1 MNSQSIIKDFT
12 DLISQKYCFYCGK
25 IEEVICAECIMFQ
38 INNPKMHF
46 INNIPVLSLMK
57 NDHIITSLI
66 VAYKDQGVSTLK
78 EPFAR
83 ILSFG
88 LKHFSKHKNMKVVN
102 VPSSAKAIQKR
113 GLDPI
118 SLMTE
123 TACLLAGK
131 RFIYEK
137 RLLINCRERQDQAGL
152 NFQQRKLNTESAFKA
167 NFAEIKPVII
177 VDDLLTTGSSITQS
191 IFALRAKKIKIKA
204 CVILASNH

>member
-1 MNSQSIIKDFT
+1 MQLNSIFNDLAGLLSQNYCYFCGKVEEIICNEC
-12 DLISQKYCFYCGK
+12 LISNLDLAK
-25 IEEVICAECIMFQ
+25 IRYIQSVPILTMTTKDKTFS
-38 INNPKMHF
+38 K
-46 INNIPVLSLMK
+46 L
-57 NDHIITSLI
+57 ITS
-66 VAYKDQGVSTLK
+66 YKDEGVSNLVQ
-78 EPFAR
+78 PFSKV
-83 ILSFG
+83 ISVG
-88 LKHFSKHKNMKVVN
+88 LKFFSKHQQVKVVN
-102 VPSSAKAIQKR
+102 VPSTNKALQKR
-113 GLDPI
+113 GFDPI

-137 RLLINCRERQDQAGL
+137 RLLINCRERQDQASL